1 MEHQFTY
8 RIEAQE
14 AGQTIEYFLKRR
26 GYSRQILIQLKKTP
40 DGILRNGIWAYT
52 RDRLEACDKLTIRLV
67 EKMSSEQIE
76 PVSLPFGVVY
86 EDTDL
91 LVVNKPAKMSI
102 HPSMNH
108 HNDTLANA
116 VAAYALKKGETYPY
130 RCINRLDR
138 DTTGLLI
145 LAKHMLSAAILY
157 EQMRERK
164 IQRTYL
170 ALVKGRIEASGVLDL
185 PIGRKPSS
193 TIERIIDYEHGER
206 AVTHYTP
213 IRTGDNWTLL
223 KCILET
229 GRTHQ
234 IRVHMSAIGHPL
246 PGDFLYGPED
256 TEAERQLLHSFRLSF
271 THPITKEPMVFT
283 EPLPE
288 DMKAYMNSDSK
299 GDYLYE
305 ISDDTREL

>member
-1 MEHQFTY
+1 
-8 RIEAQE
+8 
-14 AGQTIEYFLKRR
+14 
-26 GYSRQILIQLKKTP
+26 
-40 DGILRNGIWAYT
+40 
-52 RDRLEACDKLTIRLV
+52 
-67 EKMSSEQIE
+67 
-76 PVSLPFGVVY
+76 
-86 EDTDL
+86 
-91 LVVNKPAKMSI
+91 
-102 HPSMNH
+102 MNH

-170 ALVKGRIEASGVLDL
+170 ALVKGKIASSGILDL
-185 PIGRKPSS
+185 PIGRKPGS

-234 IRVHMSAIGHPL
+234 IRVHMASIHHPL
-246 PGDFLYGPED
+246 LGDTVYGSEKNPWHLEGQ
-256 TEAERQLLHSFRLSF
+256 TLHAKVLGLLHPSTGAYIEVNAPLPVYFQKLLQRLS
-271 THPITKEPMVFT
+271 V
-283 EPLPE
+283 L
-288 DMKAYMNSDSK
+288 S
-299 GDYLYE
+299 
-305 ISDDTREL
+305 